1 MISIKKLHKA
11 FGKNKVLKGIDID
24 FCEPGITAVLG
35 PNGSGKTTLIKC
47 ILGMVIPNEG
57 DITLD
62 DENIK
67 GKWAYRNKIDYLPQI
82 ARFPENLKVKEL
94 LSMIKD
100 IRGGEENSK
109 NFIELFDLEP
119 FLNQRLGNLSGGT
132 LQKVNIML
140 ALMYDSPLLILD
152 EPTPGLDPL
161 SLVRLKKLILEE
173 KAKGKIILIT
183 THIMSFVEEMADN
196 VIFLLEGNIH
206 FKGSLNQLKTNYQS
220 EKLEEAIAK
229 ILEGKKY
236 EFSSNGHSKKQVE
249 LKTQSN
255 I

>member
-24 FCEPGITAVLG
+24 FNEPGITAVLG

-47 ILGMVIPNEG
+47 ILGMVIPNKGE
-57 DITLD
+57 ITLD

-67 GKWAYRNKIDYLPQI
+67 GKWQYRNKIDYLPQI

-100 IRGGEENSK
+100 IRGGEENSE

-152 EPTPGLDPL
+152 EPTTGLDPL

-206 FKGSLNQLKTNYQS
+206 FKGSLKQLKTNYQS

-236 EFSSNGHSKKQVE
+236 EFSSNGHSKKEVE
-249 LKTQSN
+249 IRTQSN